1 MDDQKE
7 MATILASDIAVY
19 NSRVNAFNSN
29 PLYYGGDLREKKF
42 NQMRE
47 KLILR
52 VRHHF
57 PKFDENLISKI
68 KSGAL
73 FTKDIV
79 HGQTDRELIADELL
93 GVDQDSLFDKDIN
106 NQN

>member
-1 MDDQKE
+1 MNDDRE
-7 MATILASDIAVY
+7 MATILANEIAIY

-42 NQMRE
+42 NQMRD

-57 PKFDENLISKI
+57 ANFDENLVSKI
-68 KSGAL
+68 KSGSM

-79 HGQTDRELIADELL
+79 HGNTDRELIADELL
-93 GVDQDSLFDKDIN
+93 GVDQDSLFVKDIN
-106 NQN
+106 EQN